1 MLELDTSSAQHY
13 LADRFQLPATGIH
26 VRELPGGVSNLVF
39 RAALPG
45 QPDLILKQSL
55 AKLRVAEDWFSD
67 RRRIF
72 REIDALKLL
81 APLAPPGS
89 LPHVLFED
97 RPNFLFAMTAAH
109 PDAPTWKQQLLAG
122 QIDLTLASQ
131 AAHIQALYFTPHPAH
146 HNFAGLELFDQL
158 RLDPYYRFT
167 ASRHPDLQSH
177 FHRAIEQARTQLRA
191 LTHGDFSPKNFL
203 VNPGPTLF
211 SIDYEVIHYG
221 DPSFDVAFLLNHIL
235 LKAWH
240 NSRWRAHYAALG
252 LHYWN
257 TLLSLVPQHQSW
269 LEPSTLLH
277 LGCLHLARVDG
288 KSPVEYLRPAE
299 KLQVRRFARDLIK
312 NPPRTLAEVFE
323 MQADAFH
330 E

>member
-1 MLELDTSSAQHY
+1 LIDLDCSTAQHY
-13 LADRFQLPATGIH
+13 LAERFCLPAHSIT

-39 RAALPG
+39 RATLPG
-45 QPDLILKQSL
+45 HPDLILKQSL

-67 RRRIF
+67 RSRIF
-72 REIDALKLL
+72 REIDSLSLL
-81 APLAPPGS
+81 VPLAPPGS
-89 LPHVLFED
+89 LPQVLFAD
-97 RPNFLFAMTAAH
+97 KSNYLFAMSAAH

-122 QIDLTLASQ
+122 EIHLSLAAQ
-131 AAHIQALYFTPHPAH
+131 AAHLHALFFQPNPAYH
-146 HNFAGLELFDQL
+146 HFAGLDLFDQL

-167 ASRHPDLQSH
+167 ASRHPDLNPH

-211 SIDYEVIHYG
+211 SIDYEVIHFG
-221 DPSFDVAFLLNHIL
+221 DPSFDTAFLLNHFL

-240 NSRWRAHYAALG
+240 NSQRRAHYAALA
-252 LHYWN
+252 LHYWQ
-257 TLLSLVPQHQSW
+257 TLLNYLPAEQAW
-269 LEPSTLLH
+269 LEPSTILH

-288 KSPVEYLRPAE
+288 KSPVEYLRPNE
-299 KLQVRRFARDLIK
+299 KPQVRRFARDLIQ
-312 NPPRTLAEVFE
+312 NPPRTVAEVFE
-323 MQADAFH
+323 MQAEAFH